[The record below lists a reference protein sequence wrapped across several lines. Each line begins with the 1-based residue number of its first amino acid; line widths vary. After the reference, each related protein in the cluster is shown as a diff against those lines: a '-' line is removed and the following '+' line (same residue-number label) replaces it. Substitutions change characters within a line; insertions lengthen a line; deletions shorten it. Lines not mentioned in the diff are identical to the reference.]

1 MIRFHPV
8 RDLWNSTRSTSGAL
22 DGDQIDFGMHG
33 HEVDTP
39 GTKGAGLFNWSY
51 RVDWYLTASDTASTI

>member
-8 RDLWNSTRSTSGAL
+8 RHLWHSTRSTSGAL
-22 DGDQIDFGMHG
+22 DVDHIDFGMHG
-33 HEVDTP
+33 HEVDNP
-39 GTKGAGLFNWSY
+39 GTKGAGLFNWSC